1 MKELISLLVK
11 NIIGS
16 EDFEIEEA
24 VDGGVTNFII
34 HTKAEFM
41 GLVIGKGGKTIRTI
55 RNLVKVKAT
64 LEKTSVNVSVAEAS

>member
-1 MKELISLLVK
+1 VKELISLLVK

-55 RNLVKVKAT
+55 RNLVKVRAT
-64 LEKTSVNVSVAEAS
+64 LEKISVNVSVAETS

>member
-1 MKELISLLVK
+1 MKELISFLVK

-16 EDFEIEEA
+16 DDFEIEEVA
-24 VDGGVTNFII
+24 DGGVTNFII

>member
-55 RNLVKVKAT
+55 RNLVKVRAT
-64 LEKTSVNVSVAEAS
+64 LEKISVNVSVAETS